1 VPTLHDLQR
10 RFVAALYDPA
20 LGALGADV
28 RDDGIDSGLRLG
40 IYRNHLRASF
50 LKALALEY
58 PVIERLVGSEY
69 FRRLALDFQAAHPSR
84 TGNRQHIGAP
94 FAGFLRQ
101 RFGAGRY
108 EYFAD
113 VARLEWAY
121 QEAQTAA
128 DAPAFDPGALRG
140 IAAADYARLH
150 FEIHPACRLVDSPYP
165 VLNIWRANQPGDDS
179 GAAIDLA
186 SGAARVLVHRSGQT
200 VGFQVLSSSEYSLLA
215 ALARGVNLG
224 AAVDEAHRT
233 DAAFDLGQALR
244 RLVEL
249 GALSRLTI

>member
-1 VPTLHDLQR
+1 MPTLHDLQR

-20 LGALGADV
+20 PGALGADV
-28 RDDGIDSGLRLG
+28 RDDGIDTDLLLG
-40 IYRNHLRASF
+40 IYRNHLHASF

-84 TGNRQHIGAP
+84 AGNMQHIGAP
-94 FAGFLRQ
+94 FADFLRQ

-113 VARLEWAY
+113 VARLEWAC

-128 DAPAFDPGALRG
+128 DAAAFDPAALRG
-140 IAAADYARLH
+140 ITAADYARLC
-150 FEIHPACRLVDSPYP
+150 FELHPACRLIDSPYP
-165 VLNIWRANQPGDDS
+165 VLNIWRANQPGADT

-186 SGAARVLVHRSGQT
+186 SGPARVLVHRSGQT
-200 VGFQVLSSSEYSLLA
+200 VALQILSSSEYALLA
-215 ALARGVNLG
+215 ALARGLHLRT
-224 AAVDEAHRT
+224 AVDEAHRS
-233 DAAFDLGQALR
+233 DAAFDLGPALR
-244 RLVEL
+244 RFVEL
-249 GALSRLTI
+249 AALTRVTL

>member
-1 VPTLHDLQR
+1 VPTLRDLQR

-84 TGNRQHIGAP
+84 TGNLQHIGAP

-108 EYFAD
+108 E
-113 VARLEWAY
+113 
-121 QEAQTAA
+121 
-128 DAPAFDPGALRG
+128 
-140 IAAADYARLH
+140 
-150 FEIHPACRLVDSPYP
+150 
-165 VLNIWRANQPGDDS
+165 
-179 GAAIDLA
+179 
-186 SGAARVLVHRSGQT
+186 
-200 VGFQVLSSSEYSLLA
+200 
-215 ALARGVNLG
+215 
-224 AAVDEAHRT
+224 
-233 DAAFDLGQALR
+233 
-244 RLVEL
+244 
-249 GALSRLTI
+249 